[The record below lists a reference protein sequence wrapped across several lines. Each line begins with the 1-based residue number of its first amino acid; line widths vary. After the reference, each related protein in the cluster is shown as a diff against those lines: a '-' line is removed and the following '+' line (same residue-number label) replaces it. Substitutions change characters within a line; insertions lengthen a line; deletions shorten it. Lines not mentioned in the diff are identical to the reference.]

1 MKDIFKLGSILFL
14 ICAVAA
20 LMLTV
25 TNNVTSPVIEKINI
39 QANNESRKEV
49 LQEAEE
55 FKKLENIKGDLV
67 EEVYQGSKGGEVV
80 GYTIKTTP
88 KGYGGQVEVMV
99 GISKNGE
106 ISGVKIGNHSET
118 PGLGSKA
125 SEPAFKD
132 QFKGKNTEKSLTV
145 VKGNASNDNDISA
158 ISGATITSKAVTS
171 GVNAA
176 MDVYINELAN
186 SKTSGNDSIKNEPM
200 IKIYDEKELKD
211 SNGTGV

>member
-1 MKDIFKLGSILFL
+1 MKDIFRLGSILFL

-25 TNNVTSPVIEKINI
+25 TNNVTSPVIEEINI

-55 FKKLENIKGDLV
+55 FKQLENIKGDLV
-67 EEVYQGSKGGEVV
+67 EEVYQGLNGGEVV

-88 KGYGGQVEVMV
+88 KGYGGKVEVMI
-99 GISKNGE
+99 GISQNGE

-132 QFKGKNTEKSLTV
+132 QFNGKSTEKSLTV
-145 VKGNASNDNDISA
+145 VKGNASNDNDIAA

-176 MDVYINELAN
+176 MDIYVNQLAN
-186 SKTSGNDSIKNEPM
+186 SKTSNNDSIKNNPM
-200 IKIYDEKELKD
+200 VKIYDEKELKD